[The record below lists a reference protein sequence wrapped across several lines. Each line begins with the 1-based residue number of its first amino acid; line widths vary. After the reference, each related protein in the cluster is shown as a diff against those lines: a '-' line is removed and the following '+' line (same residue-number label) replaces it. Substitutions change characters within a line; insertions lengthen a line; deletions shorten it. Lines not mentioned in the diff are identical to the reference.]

1 MGSSVS
7 VLHDKKQTNQTKQHT
22 QLARSSNQL
31 VRNVNRQQNLRRLG
45 APSKPNVPSKLND
58 PSLPIKPSEPSEPS
72 GVLHLALERRVAP
85 IQGHDGGNIIVLH
98 KVGILAKLV
107 FLDGE
112 NQVQVDK
119 LRAALGVLH
128 SKDTQVYVVH
138 DYNARGIPGTRRVQ
152 LCFASP
158 SVFKAS
164 IDV

>member
-7 VLHDKKQTNQTKQHT
+7 VLHAKKQTNQTKQHAK
-22 QLARSSNQL
+22 LARSPNQL
-31 VRNVNRQQNLRRLG
+31 PRNVNRQQNLIRLG
-45 APSKPNVPSKLND
+45 APSKLND
-58 PSLPIKPSEPSEPS
+58 PSFPIKPSEPSEPSEPS

-85 IQGHDGGNIIVLH
+85 IQGHDGGNIMVLH

-119 LRAALGVLH
+119 LRAALGVLN
-128 SKDTQVYVVH
+128 SKDRQVYVVH

-152 LCFASP
+152 LRFASP